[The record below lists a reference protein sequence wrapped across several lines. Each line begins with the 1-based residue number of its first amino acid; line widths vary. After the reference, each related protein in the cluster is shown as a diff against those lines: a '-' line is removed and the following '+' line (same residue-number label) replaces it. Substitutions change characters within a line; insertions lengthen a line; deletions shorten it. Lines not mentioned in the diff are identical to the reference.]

1 MSRQFI
7 SQQLSLSVI
16 IIFGDSLGKV
26 GSAVISHNYIVT
38 KMAPHHMVKDLC
50 CIKLIISPIVQWLS
64 VRFDFQLTLLQ
75 KTLQRKIRRNIYIGP
90 PHVL

>member
-50 CIKLIISPIVQWLS
+50 CIKLIKSPIVQWHS
-64 VRFDFQLTLLQ
+64 VRFDFLSTLLL
-75 KTLQRKIRRNIYIGP
+75 KTLQRKIT
-90 PHVL
+90 

>member
-1 MSRQFI
+1 MSQQFI

-16 IIFGDSLGKV
+16 IIFGDSLEKV

-50 CIKLIISPIVQWLS
+50 CIKLIISPIVQLLS
-64 VRFDFQLTLLQ
+64 VTLDFLRTLLL
-75 KTLQRKIRRNIYIGP
+75 KTLLSKIK
-90 PHVL
+90 